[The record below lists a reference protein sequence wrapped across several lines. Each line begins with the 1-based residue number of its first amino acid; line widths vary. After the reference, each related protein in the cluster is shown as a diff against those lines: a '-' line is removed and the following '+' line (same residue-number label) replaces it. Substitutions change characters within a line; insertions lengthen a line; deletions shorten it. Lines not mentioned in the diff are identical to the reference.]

1 MKMCLN
7 NAHVLGELSLSL
19 NLMLFVERPSKQS
32 MNKDFRDEFLS
43 KRNLSASQFY
53 QFIEARNK
61 HQSPLSIIL
70 GLMKYGVSIIPVIGH
85 SYIFLCSKNCHILS
99 ICFTF

>member
-1 MKMCLN
+1 M
-7 NAHVLGELSLSL
+7 
-19 NLMLFVERPSKQS
+19 ERPSKQS

-70 GLMKYGVSIIPVIGH
+70 GLMKYGVSILPVIGH
-85 SYIFLCSKNCHILS
+85 SYIFLCSKNFHKLS
-99 ICFTF
+99 KM